1 MEIFKDIPEFQN
13 VSPIVQWAILIVGC
27 LIILF
32 AVVALIV
39 SLWLSIKY
47 IRFNRRCRNKKRI
60 WFYFKN
66 NHKRKENLISYKK

>member
-47 IRFNRRCRNKKRI
+47 IRFNRRQNSKKNYR
-60 WFYFKN
+60 WRSCKDN
-66 NHKRKENLISYKK
+66 T